1 MNYGDRLAAALDER
15 AWLRAAVKAFVAD
28 WDATDHEHHHKT
40 CSRTSECDDAEAAE
54 DECCYCDTGDPC
66 PPCECGMA
74 ESEAIVDRARALL
87 KEVGP

>member
-15 AWLRAAVKAFVAD
+15 AWLRAAVEAFVAD
-28 WDATDHEHHHKT
+28 WDRWGHEHFDEL
-40 CSRTSECDDAEAAE
+40 CQRTDECDESEAAGE
-54 DECCYCDTGDPC
+54 ECSYCGTGDPC

-87 KEVGP
+87 EAVPR